1 MESSFVRIRVAV
13 VGTRNFRRLR
23 VDISAE
29 ESAAR
34 LQLITAAAEKLE
46 ETVPSDGASNVRM
59 YFSGGD
65 PVEECSM
72 LEKDDSIWLAFD
84 GGAWRE
90 PEDESAGG
98 SPILEVPPAQSP
110 APLPPSDPTPKATAL
125 LQPSIG
131 SFMGSGTKR
140 EFVHDDFGR
149 RVEKAGPPQ
158 FLSPEELAA
167 TPESTAGACRK
178 CGRIYPTRTW
188 GPKEKSNLR
197 HHLSR
202 EASDQAAHQDGAT
215 VMRERGE
222 GDGG

>member
-90 PEDESAGG
+90 P
-98 SPILEVPPAQSP
+98 
-110 APLPPSDPTPKATAL
+110 
-125 LQPSIG
+125 
-131 SFMGSGTKR
+131 
-140 EFVHDDFGR
+140 
-149 RVEKAGPPQ
+149 
-158 FLSPEELAA
+158 
-167 TPESTAGACRK
+167 
-178 CGRIYPTRTW
+178 
-188 GPKEKSNLR
+188 
-197 HHLSR
+197 
-202 EASDQAAHQDGAT
+202 
-215 VMRERGE
+215 
-222 GDGG
+222 